1 MTETFAEGSGRLK
14 AEVTLEGGGIGVGYG
29 DVARL
34 HGDELLVGVEV
45 VVGRED
51 TGTEEFFLEDGDEIE
66 KVLQLVSTEDVAGI
80 DLGSD
85 IIKEGIVAVSDDGL

>member
-1 MTETFAEGSGRLK
+1 MTEPFAEGGGGLE

-29 DVARL
+29 DVTGL

-66 KVLQLVSTEDVAGI
+66 KVLGGGVTNVIDGI
-80 DLGSD
+80 RSLSPTL
-85 IIKEGIVAVSDDGL
+85 S